1 MNNRWSDHRIRYLIL
16 ILLVMFPSGAY
27 GNESDEIPSYQP
39 LIYRLSQEG
48 FDVEF
53 LSRLFSDSRA
63 EYLPGLTT
71 ISLYSFEIPE
81 RYAQFLSP
89 ELILLSK
96 KFLNDNF
103 KTLRQ
108 MERRFQVDKE
118 VAVAILLVE
127 SRFGE
132 NIGRYRVLPTLASIA
147 LMGSPEN
154 LRKNC
159 DTFREWDPEV
169 SCDWIESRSRR
180 KAEWAYQEL
189 KCFLNIIRQEKID
202 PLEVFGSHA
211 GAMGMAQFMPSSYL
225 HYALSEESFEKWLLS
240 KEEAIFSIGN
250 YLKCHG
256 WKKNLPVEKKKRILW
271 SYNRSEPYVET
282 VLQIAKKITPPSP
295 ERGGKGGSARSFTI
309 KN

>member
-1 MNNRWSDHRIRYLIL
+1 MMNARSNYKIRYLIL
-16 ILLVMFPSGAY
+16 ILLVISPLAVF
-27 GNESDEIPSYQP
+27 GNESDEIPSFYQP

-48 FDVEF
+48 FDFDF

-63 EYLPGLTT
+63 EFLPSVTT
-71 ISLYSFEIPE
+71 ISLYPNEIPE
-81 RYAQFLSP
+81 RYTQFLSP

-96 KFLNDNF
+96 KFLHHNF
-103 KTLRQ
+103 KTLRE
-108 MERRFQVDKE
+108 MEERFQVDKE

-132 NIGRYRVLPTLASIA
+132 NTGRYRIIPTLASIA

-159 DTFREWDPEV
+159 DTFRALDPEV

-211 GAMGMAQFMPSSYL
+211 GAMGMAQFIPSSYL
-225 HYALSEESFEKWLLS
+225 NYALSEQSLEKWLLS

-250 YLKCHG
+250 YLKSHG
-256 WKKNLPVEKKKRILW
+256 WKRNLPPEKKKRILW

-282 VLQIAKKITPPSP
+282 VFQVAQKLKEK
-295 ERGGKGGSARSFTI
+295 
-309 KN
+309 

>member
-1 MNNRWSDHRIRYLIL
+1 MSS
-16 ILLVMFPSGAY
+16 SGAY
-27 GNESDEIPSYQP
+27 ANESDEVPSLYQP

-48 FDVEF
+48 FDSEF

-63 EYLPGLTT
+63 GYLPALTT
-71 ISLYSFEIPE
+71 ISLYSYEMPE
-81 RYAQFLSP
+81 RYAKFLSP

-96 KFLNDNF
+96 QFLNHNF

-108 MERRFQVDKE
+108 MEERFQVDKE

-147 LMGSPEN
+147 LMGSSEN
-154 LRKNC
+154 LQRNC
-159 DTFREWDPEV
+159 DTFRQLDPEV

-180 KAEWAYQEL
+180 RAEWAYQEL
-189 KCFLNIIRQEKID
+189 KCFLNIIRQESID

-211 GAMGMAQFMPSSYL
+211 GAMGMAQFIPSSYL
-225 HYALSEESFEKWLLS
+225 NYALSEESLEKWLLS

-250 YLKCHG
+250 FLKSHG
-256 WKKNLPVEKKKRILW
+256 WKKNLPGEKKKRILL
-271 SYNRSEPYVET
+271 SYNRSTPYVET
-282 VLQIAKKITPPSP
+282 VLQIAKKITPSSHKG
-295 ERGGKGGSARSFTI
+295 GGKGEGAQSFSI
-309 KN
+309 KD

>member
-1 MNNRWSDHRIRYLIL
+1 
-16 ILLVMFPSGAY
+16 
-27 GNESDEIPSYQP
+27 
-39 LIYRLSQEG
+39 
-48 FDVEF
+48 
-53 LSRLFSDSRA
+53 
-63 EYLPGLTT
+63 
-71 ISLYSFEIPE
+71 
-81 RYAQFLSP
+81 
-89 ELILLSK
+89 
-96 KFLNDNF
+96 
-103 KTLRQ
+103 
-108 MERRFQVDKE
+108 
-118 VAVAILLVE
+118 VE
-127 SRFGE
+127 SRFGQ

-189 KCFLNIIRQEKID
+189 KCFLNIIRQEKMD

-225 HYALSEESFEKWLLS
+225 NYALSEESLEKWLLS

-250 YLKCHG
+250 YLKSHG
-256 WKKNLPVEKKKRILW
+256 WKKNLSVEKKKRILW

-282 VLQIAKKITPPSP
+282 VLQIAKKIAPPSP
-295 ERGGKGGSARSFTI
+295 ERGGKGGGADPTQRGKFKNPSSQISQGKALKDSLAEERS
-309 KN
+309 